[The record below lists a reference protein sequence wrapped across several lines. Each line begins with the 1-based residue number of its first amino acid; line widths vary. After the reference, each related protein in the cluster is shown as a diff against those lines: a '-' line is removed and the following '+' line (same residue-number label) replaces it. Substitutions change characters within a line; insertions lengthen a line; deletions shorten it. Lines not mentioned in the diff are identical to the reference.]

1 MKKGIAFFIVMTM
14 LFQGMFFIGSVYG
27 EDIPRIE
34 WTGEILKNEEVITTL
49 RDNMDFTIKIKV
61 IPFDST
67 VKKVRLSFESSPSFV
82 LTSYTSGN
90 ERVKEIET
98 NKFVPINLYYLGG
111 DSNLSLEAK
120 DIDDD
125 SVIANLE
132 IHIQTTSYSDSSSGG
147 TRKTPALIIPG
158 GGSLPVVNGGEE
170 AKISIPI
177 ENIGSKTARNIQVV
191 MELDENTPFEMEKL
205 NVTYTID
212 RINAKKSDSAL
223 FTLKVS
229 DNAEEKTYPI
239 NLYYYLDG
247 SENKNDLG
255 TIYVKVQ
262 NSKKPPKLILSA
274 VGYGDTP
281 LVAGEKHTVSV
292 VIRNNGTLDAKDVRV
307 SLKGLRTDGFTLFK
321 SPDVKQLSNIG
332 GNKVMQIDYILIPS
346 ISMGTGNYDLGL
358 KIDYKDSKNTSYSEE
373 TSFFLPVK
381 GLDTTLSD
389 IVIENIDIPDG
400 EIKAEESFKIA
411 FDVVNKSSIEAD
423 EVRVSLNT
431 EKDIICK
438 SLNINTI
445 GKLPKDEPKRVEFEL
460 YATTDAVTRN
470 YPIQINVDYE
480 NGVGEKKVKNN
491 ITQYVGVYVN
501 RGSGRGTPR
510 IIVDRYN
517 IEPSTIKAGD
527 NFQLTMSLLNTS
539 SSSTVSNIKVSLV
552 SDDGV
557 FNPVNSSNTIYI
569 ESIGPKE
576 NIQKV
581 FTLAPKRDAEH
592 KTYGISVNIDYEDDK
607 GTQYNSKDMISVPVI
622 QQVKLVLGDL
632 VTPPEVYLGQP
643 FPVSIEFFNM
653 GKTIL
658 YNLMIKTEGNFSTQ
672 NSNYYVGNFEPGKTD
687 SYDVGI
693 TSEQEGLLNG
703 KIIFSFENAVGEPYE
718 VIKEFEV
725 NSIQMPMEP
734 MPEPG
739 MDENPEAG
747 GPKEKF
753 MRIIKKPYVIGG
765 LIALI
770 FGVIVTVRKV
780 HKKKREM
787 TLDE

>member
-1 MKKGIAFFIVMTM
+1 MTM
-14 LFQGMFFIGSVYG
+14 LFQGLFFIGSAYG
-27 EDIPRIE
+27 A
-34 WTGEILKNEEVITTL
+34 GEGINVTWDGAIKADDGNTL
-49 RDNMDFTIKIKV
+49 T
-61 IPFDST
+61 T
-67 VKKVRLSFESSPSFV
+67 VKENQFFKLNITLKLMSGISNEGLYISFEDSPSFE
-82 LTSYTSGN
+82 LKYSKPGE
-90 ERVKEIET
+90 ERMFSAKEGANQLELFY
-98 NKFVPINLYYLGG
+98 NGGG
-111 DSNLSLEAK
+111 D
-120 DIDDD
+120 
-125 SVIANLE
+125 ANLKLSAVNKNGDYGYLN
-132 IHIQTTSYSDSSSGG
+132 IKIPIASDSTPPSYSSRNPKLIVSGG
-147 TRKTPALIIPG
+147 SI
-158 GGSLPVVNGGEE
+158 PVVNAGEE
-170 AKISIPI
+170 AKLYIPI
-177 ENIGSKTARNIQVV
+177 ENIGSTSAKDIQVI
-191 MELDENTPFEMEKL
+191 MQLGEDTPFEMEKL

-229 DNAEEKTYPI
+229 DNAEEKIYPI
-239 NLYYYLDG
+239 KLNYYYSNMAGEVLEG
-247 SENKNDLG
+247 SDIIN
-255 TIYVKVQ
+255 VRVQ

-281 LVAGEKHTVSV
+281 LVAGEKKTVSA
-292 VIRNNGTLDAKDVRV
+292 VIRNNGSLNAKDIKV
-307 SLKGLRTDGFTLFK
+307 SLKGLRTDGFTLYK
-321 SPDVKQLSNIG
+321 SPDVKQLPDIG
-332 GNKVMQIDYILIPS
+332 ANKVFQIDYILIPS

-358 KIDYKDSKNTSYSEE
+358 KIDYKDSKGISYSEE

-389 IVIENIDIPDG
+389 IVIENISIPDR
-400 EIKAEESFKIA
+400 EIKAEENFKIA

-423 EVRVSLNT
+423 EVRVSLNAD
-431 EKDIICK
+431 KDIICK

-445 GKLPKDEPKRVEFEL
+445 GKLPKNQPKRVEFEL

-480 NGVGEKKVKNN
+480 NGVGDKKVKNN

-527 NFQLTMSLLNTS
+527 IFQLTMSLLNTS

-581 FTLAPKRDAEH
+581 FTLTPKRDAEH

-607 GTQYNSKDMISVPVI
+607 GTQFNSKDMISVPVI
-622 QQVKLVLGDL
+622 QQAKLVLGDL
-632 VTPPEVYLGQP
+632 NSPPEAYLGQP

-687 SYDVGI
+687 SYDVGV
-693 TSEQEGLLNG
+693 TPEQEGLLKG

-718 VIKEFEV
+718 VIKEFEI
-725 NSIQMPMEP
+725 NAIQMPMEP
-734 MPEPG
+734 MPEPS
-739 MDENPEAG
+739 MDENPKAL

-753 MRIIKKPYVIGG
+753 MKIIKNPYVIGG
-765 LIALI
+765 FIVLIL
-770 FGVIVTVRKV
+770 GVTVTIRKV
-780 HKKKREM
+780 HKKKKEM
-787 TLDE
+787 TFDE

>member
-1 MKKGIAFFIVMTM
+1 MIL
-14 LFQGMFFIGSVYG
+14 LFQGMFSLGNVYGAG
-27 EDIPRIE
+27 EDINVTWDGVIRADDGN
-34 WTGEILKNEEVITTL
+34 TITTVKENQFFKL
-49 RDNMDFTIKIKV
+49 KITLILMDGISNEGLYI
-61 IPFDST
+61 
-67 VKKVRLSFESSPSFV
+67 SFEDSPSFE
-82 LTSYTSGN
+82 LKSSKPGEERLFSAKKGEN
-90 ERVKEIET
+90 ELELFY
-98 NKFVPINLYYLGG
+98 NGGG
-111 DSNLSLEAK
+111 D
-120 DIDDD
+120 
-125 SVIANLE
+125 ANLKLSAVNKNGDYGYLN
-132 IHIQTTSYSDSSSGG
+132 IKIPIASDSTPPSYSSRNPKLIVSGG
-147 TRKTPALIIPG
+147 SI
-158 GGSLPVVNGGEE
+158 PVVNGGEE
-170 AKISIPI
+170 AKLYIPI
-177 ENIGSKTARNIQVV
+177 ENIGSTSAKDIQVV
-191 MELDENTPFEMEKL
+191 MQLDEDTPFEMEKL

-229 DNAEEKTYPI
+229 DNAEERIYPI
-239 NLYYYLDG
+239 KLSYYYSNMAGEVLEG
-247 SENKNDLG
+247 SDIIN
-255 TIYVKVQ
+255 VRVQ

-281 LVAGEKHTVSV
+281 LVAGEKKTVSA
-292 VIRNNGTLDAKDVRV
+292 VIRNNGSLNAKDIKV
-307 SLKGLRTDGFTLFK
+307 SLKGLRTDGFTLYK
-321 SPDVKQLSNIG
+321 SPDVKQLPDIG
-332 GNKVMQIDYILIPS
+332 ANKVFQIDYILIPS

-358 KIDYKDSKNTSYSEE
+358 KIDYKDSKGISYSEE

-389 IVIENIDIPDG
+389 IVIENISIPDR
-400 EIKAEESFKIA
+400 EIKAEENFKIA

-431 EKDIICK
+431 DKDIICK

-445 GKLPKDEPKRVEFEL
+445 GKLPKDQPKRVEFEL

-480 NGVGEKKVKNN
+480 NGVGDKKVKNN
-491 ITQYVGVYVN
+491 ITQYIGVYVN

-527 NFQLTMSLLNTS
+527 IFQLTMSLLNTS

-581 FTLAPKRDAEH
+581 FTLTPKRDAEH

-607 GTQYNSKDMISVPVI
+607 GTQHNSKDMISVPVI
-622 QQVKLVLGDL
+622 QQAKLVLGDL
-632 VTPPEVYLGQP
+632 NSPPEAYLGQP

-693 TSEQEGLLNG
+693 TPEQEGLLKG

-718 VIKEFEV
+718 VIKEFEI
-725 NSIQMPMEP
+725 NAIQMPMEP

-739 MDENPEAG
+739 MDENPKAL

-753 MRIIKKPYVIGG
+753 MKIIKNPYVIGG
-765 LIALI
+765 FIVLIL
-770 FGVIVTVRKV
+770 GVTVTIRKV
-780 HKKKREM
+780 HKKKKEM
-787 TLDE
+787 TFDE

>member
-1 MKKGIAFFIVMTM
+1 MTL
-14 LFQGMFFIGSVYG
+14 LFQGMFSIGSVYG

-34 WTGEILKNEEVITTL
+34 WTGEILKNGEVITTL

-61 IPFDST
+61 IPFDSS
-67 VKKVRLSFESSPSFV
+67 VKKVRLSFEGSPSFI
-82 LTSYTSGN
+82 LTSYTPGN
-90 ERVKEIET
+90 ERVKEIVVNE
-98 NKFVPINLYYLGG
+98 FVSVNLYYLGG
-111 DSNLSLEAK
+111 DSCLSLEAK
-120 DIDDD
+120 DIDNGNT
-125 SVIANLE
+125 IANFE
-132 IHIQTTSYSDSSSGG
+132 INFTITSDSTSPSYTSRNPKLIVSGG
-147 TRKTPALIIPG
+147 SI
-158 GGSLPVVNGGEE
+158 PVVNGGEE
-170 AKISIPI
+170 AKLYIPI
-177 ENIGSKTARNIQVV
+177 ENIGSTSAKDIQVI
-191 MELDENTPFEMEKL
+191 MQLGEDTPFEMEKL
-205 NVTYTID
+205 NITYTID
-212 RINAKKSDSAL
+212 RINAKKADSAL

-229 DNAEEKTYPI
+229 DNAEEKIYPI
-239 NLYYYLDG
+239 KLNYYYSNMAGEVLEG
-247 SENKNDLG
+247 SDIIN
-255 TIYVKVQ
+255 VKVQ

-281 LVAGEKHTVSV
+281 LIAGEKQTVSV
-292 VIRNNGTLDAKDVRV
+292 IIRNNGTLDAKDVKV
-307 SLKGLRTDGFTLFK
+307 SLKGLKTDGFTLYK
-321 SPDVKQLSNIG
+321 SPDVKQLSSIG

-346 ISMGTGNYDLGL
+346 VSMGTGNYDLGL
-358 KIDYKDSKNTSYSEE
+358 KIDYKDSKNSSYSEE

-381 GLDTTLSD
+381 GLDTNLSD
-389 IVIENIDIPDG
+389 IVIENIDIPNG

-445 GKLPKDEPKRVEFEL
+445 GKLPKDQPKRVEFEL

-470 YPIQINVDYE
+470 YPIQISVDYE

-539 SSSTVSNIKVSLV
+539 SSNTVSNIKVSLV

-581 FTLAPKRDAEH
+581 FTLMPKRDAEH

-607 GTQYNSKDMISVPVI
+607 GTQLSSKDMISVPVI

-632 VTPPEVYLGQP
+632 VTPPEVYIGQP

-658 YNLMIKTEGNFSTQ
+658 YNLMIKTEGNFSIQ

-693 TSEQEGLLNG
+693 TPEQEGNLDG
-703 KIIFSFENAVGEPYE
+703 KIVFSYENAVGEPYE
-718 VIKEFEV
+718 LIKEFEV
-725 NSIQMPMEP
+725 NAIQMPMEP
-734 MPEPG
+734 MPELG
-739 MDENPEAG
+739 MDGNSEAG

-753 MRIIKKPYVIGG
+753 MKIIKNPYVIGG
-765 LIALI
+765 LIVLI
-770 FGVIVTVRKV
+770 LGVIVTIRKV